1 MIKKRSLGR
10 GIGNFLS
17 SEEKIENIINPRES
31 ENSGLLEIDINAI
44 KTNSDQPR
52 KIFEKKAL
60 EELAESIKNY
70 GVIQPLVVK
79 KEKDNYLVISGER
92 RLRAAKL
99 AGLKKVPAVVK
110 DMKKESLDKIS
121 LIENIQREDL
131 NSIEEAR
138 AFKYL
143 IEEYNLRQEDL
154 AKEVGKSRQ
163 YIGNIMRLLNLDSRV
178 IDMILKGEISSS
190 HGRALLAIKDK
201 DKQYKEALKIVRN
214 SISVASTEKKTSKKT
229 KENLDIFKNDI
240 KDKLTSHLG
249 TKVDFS
255 GRGKHKKLLIEYY
268 SDQDLERICDLI
280 LGGKWEMTRFYNMY
294 LVSAFTDKPF
304 KGNSTGVIIDKGD
317 LTEEEKQNIAKDI
330 NQSVSVFIKRLDT
343 GEYDTRFYTPSREIK
358 LCGHATMATFYA
370 IAENEYILPIEE
382 GINKIK
388 QFTAAGKVNVEL
400 EYQNYKI
407 KNIYMNLKMEKKE
420 KIEQLGRVLEI
431 LGLQNKDLGLPYVDC
446 MPEIISTGLCDI
458 IIPVKNEEILKSV
471 DIDFNK
477 AKNLSYELDII
488 SYHVFTTKDGINIH
502 QRTFS
507 PAIGIN
513 EETGSGTS
521 TAATMYYLHHNGYS
535 KSDKIYSIQG
545 TYMDRVS
552 RVIAQYNEK
561 DDIVRVGGRAYTFMN
576 GVLTI

>member
-31 ENSGLLEIDINAI
+31 ENSGLLEIDINVI

-280 LGGKWEMTRFYNMY
+280 LGGK
-294 LVSAFTDKPF
+294 
-304 KGNSTGVIIDKGD
+304 
-317 LTEEEKQNIAKDI
+317 
-330 NQSVSVFIKRLDT
+330 
-343 GEYDTRFYTPSREIK
+343 
-358 LCGHATMATFYA
+358 
-370 IAENEYILPIEE
+370 
-382 GINKIK
+382 
-388 QFTAAGKVNVEL
+388 
-400 EYQNYKI
+400 
-407 KNIYMNLKMEKKE
+407 
-420 KIEQLGRVLEI
+420 
-431 LGLQNKDLGLPYVDC
+431 
-446 MPEIISTGLCDI
+446 
-458 IIPVKNEEILKSV
+458 
-471 DIDFNK
+471 
-477 AKNLSYELDII
+477 
-488 SYHVFTTKDGINIH
+488 
-502 QRTFS
+502 
-507 PAIGIN
+507 
-513 EETGSGTS
+513 
-521 TAATMYYLHHNGYS
+521 
-535 KSDKIYSIQG
+535 
-545 TYMDRVS
+545 
-552 RVIAQYNEK
+552 
-561 DDIVRVGGRAYTFMN
+561 
-576 GVLTI
+576 